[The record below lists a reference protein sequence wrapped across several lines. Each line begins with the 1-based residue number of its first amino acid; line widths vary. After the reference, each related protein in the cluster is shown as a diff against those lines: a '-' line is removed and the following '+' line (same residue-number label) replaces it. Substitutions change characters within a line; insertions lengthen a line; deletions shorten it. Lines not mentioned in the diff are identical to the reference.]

1 VQGGRDDVSA
11 WHAVDNAYS
20 MGPFVLKPDE
30 ALVMSGR
37 LPKCSFANV
46 VLWNRWMASFE
57 YRGQRISLN
66 RKQMKLEPD
75 GSYRIVIAARD
86 PGVPNWL
93 ASEGRPTGTIFWR
106 FQLPQEQPEQPRAQV
121 VPAGRRGEG

>member
-1 VQGGRDDVSA
+1 
-11 WHAVDNAYS
+11 
-20 MGPFVLKPDE
+20 MGPYLLHPDQ

-46 VLWNRWMASFE
+46 VLWNRWMASYE
-57 YRGQRISLN
+57 YRFGRRISLN

-75 GSYRIVIAARD
+75 GSYRIVIAHRD

-93 ASEGRPTGTIFWR
+93 DTEGRPFGTIFWR
-106 FQLPQEQPEQPRAQV
+106 FQLPEEPPTQPQAKV
-121 VPAGRRGEG
+121 VALADVAKG